1 MQQFRSAQPSLDS
14 IPATSFATGTVSTAL
29 GGTDD
34 DLLTMPVFTD
44 TALDANGA
52 WRACL
57 DTIRENVPLRAYK
70 TWFEPTRAVALE
82 GATLTIQVPSPFFY
96 EWIEEHFHALV
107 RKTILQVL
115 GEQGELIYQAG
126 TDHMAEPPQSRTVTL
141 PARSVAQPRAANTP
155 QPAIPSPFVPTAM
168 QAVEHPPAQ
177 LNQRFT
183 FENFITGDCN
193 QLAYAAAKAVA
204 DNPGGTRFNPL
215 VIYGGVGLGKTHLV
229 QAVGHAIQDRDPSRP
244 VVYISSERFTLEFVN
259 AIQHNK
265 SQEFINYYRSIDVLI
280 VDDIQFFA
288 DKEKTQDNFFH
299 TFNALHQAGKQII
312 LTSDVPP
319 KQLRGVDERLIS
331 RFQWGLTADMQAPD
345 LETRIAILQKMS
357 HDEGYHLPGDV
368 IDYIARNVTSS
379 VRELEGCLISLLAEC
394 SLRNLSMS
402 LDLAREVVSGIAG
415 QIETVINIEQIQ
427 QTVSKQLDVPLSLLT
442 GKTRKQEIVFA
453 RQIAMY
459 LIRELTPTSLK
470 NIGNHFGGR
479 DHTTVM
485 HAISTIDSLKSRDEH
500 TRRTLAT
507 VRRTLGVAER
517 G

>member
-1 MQQFRSAQPSLDS
+1 M
-14 IPATSFATGTVSTAL
+14 
-29 GGTDD
+29 
-34 DLLTMPVFTD
+34 
-44 TALDANGA
+44 
-52 WRACL
+52 
-57 DTIRENVPLRAYK
+57 
-70 TWFEPTRAVALE
+70 
-82 GATLTIQVPSPFFY
+82 
-96 EWIEEHFHALV
+96 H
-107 RKTILQVL
+107 
-115 GEQGELIYQAG
+115 
-126 TDHMAEPPQSRTVTL
+126 
-141 PARSVAQPRAANTP
+141 
-155 QPAIPSPFVPTAM
+155 
-168 QAVEHPPAQ
+168 
-177 LNQRFT
+177 
-183 FENFITGDCN
+183 
-193 QLAYAAAKAVA
+193 QLAYAASKAVA

-229 QAVGHAIQDRDPSRP
+229 QAIGHEIQEKRP
-244 VVYISSERFTLEFVN
+244 GCTVIYTSSERFTLEFVN

-265 SQEFINYYRSIDVLI
+265 SQEFINYYRSVDVLI
-280 VDDIQFFA
+280 VDDIQFFSE
-288 DKEKTQDNFFH
+288 KEKTQDNFFH

-319 KQLRGVDERLIS
+319 KQLKGVDERLIS
-331 RFQWGLTADMQAPD
+331 RFQWGLTTDMQPPD

-368 IDYIARNVTSS
+368 IDFIARNVTSS

-402 LDLAREVVSGIAG
+402 LDLAREVVSGIASLP
-415 QIETVINIEQIQ
+415 ETVINIEQIQ
-427 QTVSKQLDVPLSLLT
+427 QSVCKQLDVPHSLLV

-500 TRRTLAT
+500 TRRTLAA
-507 VRRTLGVAER
+507 VRRVLNVPER
-517 G
+517 N